1 MDQLCFL
8 VKTFVSLSL
17 SIYIYIYMFLYNMCH
32 LDFFPSIFLDYRI
45 LAKYA
50 EQIIDRHVWP
60 YFPKLSEKNV
70 LSGCFSF
77 LSII

>member
-17 SIYIYIYMFLYNMCH
+17 YIYLFICSCIICVIWIFFL
-32 LDFFPSIFLDYRI
+32 LFFLDYRI

-70 LSGCFSF
+70 LSGFFSF